1 MSRRRVMR
9 WGLFSAGAA
18 AMARALGADA
28 FAQDFGP
35 GSGNIGVVGG
45 RDEKALFPG
54 PDLPGGGQLEI
65 RMVQSMHTSDGDE
78 LEVAQRAKPF
88 DPESWMSEWTRVAER
103 NERLAEEYV
112 AAGFKQTAHEYYRR
126 AQDFWSNATVYAAEH
141 HPKQL
146 YTYRKMRETFDKAWQ
161 LVRPPFERVKVPYEG
176 KTLEGYFRKPGGAS
190 GTRFPTVIGFQGADS
205 MAENTIMGGG
215 SYTARGMAYLVV
227 DLPGQGSAMRLQ
239 NLPLP
244 PDTERVVKALVDYLA
259 TRPDV
264 DINRLGMQGIS
275 MGGWSVPRAVTAE
288 KRIKAVWMSSGAL
301 SLATDL
307 FDYYPPIQDRVRW
320 IIGAKDV
327 AGARKMVRE
336 YTTDGRAHLIECTML
351 IGYGADDRI
360 MDPQGAFRLYQ
371 AAVNAKRDMIAGL
384 GHPHH
389 SAKAGGP
396 RADRPLTLQDWAMR
410 QLRAET

>member
-1 MSRRRVMR
+1 MQ
-9 WGLFSAGAA
+9 WGALSAGAT
-18 AMARALGADA
+18 AMGKVLGATA

-35 GSGNIGVVGG
+35 GTGSIGVIGG
-45 RDEKALFPG
+45 RDERALFPG

-88 DPESWMSEWTRVAER
+88 DPESWMSEWTRVAEK
-103 NERLAEEYV
+103 NEQLAEEYA

-146 YTYRKMRETFDKAWQ
+146 PTYRKMRETFDKAWQ
-161 LVRPPFERVKVPYEG
+161 LARPPFERVKVPYEG
-176 KTLEGYFRKPGGAS
+176 KMLEGYFRKPGGGT
-190 GTRFPTVIGFQGADS
+190 GTRYPAVIAFQGADS

-215 SYTARGMAYLVV
+215 SYASRGMAYLVV

-239 NLPLP
+239 GLALP

-264 DINRLGMQGIS
+264 DTSRLGMQGIS

-288 KRIKAVWMSSGAL
+288 KRIKAVWMASGAL

-320 IIGAKDV
+320 IIGAKDL
-327 AGARKMVRE
+327 AEARKKVRE
-336 YTTDGRAHLIECTML
+336 YTTEGRAHLIECTML

-360 MDPQGAFRLYQ
+360 MDSQGAFRLYQ